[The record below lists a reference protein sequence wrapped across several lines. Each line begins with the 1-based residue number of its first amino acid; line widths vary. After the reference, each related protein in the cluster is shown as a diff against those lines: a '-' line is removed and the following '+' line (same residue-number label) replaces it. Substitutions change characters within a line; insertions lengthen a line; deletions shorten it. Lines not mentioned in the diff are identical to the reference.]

1 MINAHID
8 VCLKPKYDKNMAY
21 VYFFLQE
28 LNFRVKYMLLITEDN
43 SVPSTYKTL
52 CYS

>member
-8 VCLKPKYDKNMAY
+8 VCLTQKYDKNMAY